1 VSDFSLTGSCE
12 TICVESGVHGSHK
25 ISPTLKQYVDNVLEF
40 DDVFFQLVGSSALRP
55 QARLLM
61 LIQKYGSVSV
71 KEAIIDSRMS
81 SRGFYMMMDGLL
93 KEGILCAETD
103 EKDKRVRRLSFCA
116 HLREGSFISMTNST
130 EAAS

>member
-1 VSDFSLTGSCE
+1 MP
-12 TICVESGVHGSHK
+12 GSHK
-25 ISPTLKQYVDNVLEF
+25 MSPVLKQYVDNVLEF

-93 KEGILCAETD
+93 KEGILCAEPD
-103 EKDKRVRRLSFCA
+103 EKDKRVRRLSFCG
-116 HLREGSFISMTNST
+116 HLRDGSFMSMTSSAET
-130 EAAS
+130 AS